1 MTTEK
6 YAKKH
11 LSREIQLIE
20 SSDERMNALPAL
32 TVYEKAIIFKYSE
45 DGYLDLNETLRLSEG
60 KDISNFGIL
69 LDKCLNKLP
78 DYQGIVFRGVEMTY
92 NELDKY
98 RLAFINKES
107 VTEHFF
113 LSTSESKAKAYEWS
127 KGNYRV
133 LFRILS
139 KRGKVI
145 ESVTK
150 YKIEKEIL
158 FRYNSDFIVD
168 NFTLDENNNVYFTE
182 LCTIWRSAKNGLI
195 CPI

>member
-6 YAKKH
+6 YAKKY

-20 SSDERMNALPAL
+20 SSEERMNASPEL
-32 TVYEKAIIFKYSE
+32 TVHEKAIICKYSE
-45 DGYLDLNETLRLSEG
+45 DGYEDLNERLRLNEG
-60 KDISNFGIL
+60 KDISDFGML
-69 LDKCLNKLP
+69 LDESLSKLP

-92 NELDKY
+92 GELNKY

-113 LSTSESKAKAYEWS
+113 LSSSESKAKAYEWS
-127 KGNYRV
+127 KGNHRV

-150 YKIEKEIL
+150 YKVEKEIL
-158 FRYNSDFIVD
+158 FRYNSNFIVD
-168 NFTLDENNNVYFTE
+168 SFTFDENNNVYFITKTE
-182 LCTIWRSAKNGLI
+182 I
-195 CPI
+195 